1 MLLRLWPE
9 NTKISFM
16 SLRFVALIVSL
27 CALIASGVMLGTRGL
42 NLGIDFAGGSVI
54 EIVETEGVTP
64 DKIRAALAP
73 LELGEVSV
81 NEARGVG
88 ADAVNLAVIRFETQT
103 PKEGEDP
110 DQVQNIATE
119 NVKQALRDN
128 FGYPT
133 EAEENLLPDN
143 EKIFRSAAAV
153 GPKVSGELFTAGI
166 QALVGALI
174 LMMVYISLRFK
185 WQYAVGAVAA
195 LFHDV
200 ILTMGVFALTG
211 FEFNLATIAALLTIV
226 GYSMNDTVIVF
237 DRVREEA
244 RKYKKLDLPSVV
256 DLAINATMSRTLLT
270 SGTTLLA
277 LLSIFFL
284 GGEVLRGMS
293 FALIFGVVVGTY
305 SSIFVASAILLV
317 LGIDRGDK
325 PKAEVQ
331 GFQGV
336 S

>member
-9 NTKISFM
+9 KTKVSFM
-16 SLRFVALIVSL
+16 SARHIALIVSL
-27 CALIASGVMLGTRGL
+27 CAVIGSAVLLGTRGL

-54 EIVETEGVTP
+54 EIVETEGVTA
-64 DKIRAALAP
+64 DKIRDALAP

-81 NEARGVG
+81 NEARGTG
-88 ADAVNLAVIRFETQT
+88 ENAVDLAVIRFETQA
-103 PKEGEDP
+103 PAEGEDP
-110 DQVQNIATE
+110 DQAQNNATE
-119 NVKQALRDN
+119 RVKQTLRDT
-128 FGYPT
+128 FGFPS
-133 EAEENLLPDN
+133 EAEENLLPDE

-174 LMMVYISLRFK
+174 LMMVYISFRFQ
-185 WQYAVGAVAA
+185 WQYAVGAVTA

-200 ILTMGVFALTG
+200 ILTMGMFALTG

-244 RKYKKLDLPSVV
+244 RKYKKLELPKVV

-277 LLSIFFL
+277 LLSIFLL

-293 FALIFGVVVGTY
+293 FALIFGVIVGTY
-305 SSIFVASAILLV
+305 SSIFVASAVLLL

-336 S
+336 

>member
-9 NTKISFM
+9 KTQVSFM
-16 SLRFVALIVSL
+16 SFRFIAMVISVLALIGSAAVLS
-27 CALIASGVMLGTRGL
+27 TRGL

-54 EIVETEGVTP
+54 EIVQPEGTTAQ
-64 DKIRAALAP
+64 DIRDALAP
-73 LELGEVSV
+73 LGLGQVDV
-81 NEARGVG
+81 NSARGTG
-88 ADAVNLAVIRFETQT
+88 HDAVDLAVIRFETQT
-103 PKEGEDP
+103 PAAGEDP

-119 NVKQALRDN
+119 KVKQALRDAFN
-128 FGYPT
+128 FPT
-133 EAEENLLPDN
+133 AEAEALLPDG
-143 EKIFRSAAAV
+143 EKIFRSTASV
-153 GPKVSGELFTAGI
+153 GPKVSGELFMAGI
-166 QALVGALI
+166 QALVGALF
-174 LMMVYISLRFK
+174 LMMLYISFRFQ
-185 WQYAVGAVAA
+185 WQYAVGAVLA

-200 ILTMGVFALTG
+200 ALTMGMFALTG

-244 RKYKKLDLPSVV
+244 RKYKKLELSKVV
-256 DLAINATMSRTLLT
+256 NLAINATMSRTLLT

-277 LLSIFFL
+277 LMSIFLF

-293 FALIFGVVVGTY
+293 FALIFGVIVGTY
-305 SSIFVASAILLV
+305 SSIFVASAVLLL

-325 PKAEVQ
+325 PKREVE

-336 S
+336 

>member
-9 NTKISFM
+9 KTAVSFM
-16 SLRFVALIVSL
+16 SLRSIALIISVI
-27 CALIASGVMLGTRGL
+27 ALLASAAMLTTRGL
-42 NLGIDFAGGSVI
+42 NLGIDFAGGAVI
-54 EIVETEGVTP
+54 EVDKPEDVSADQIRATVTDLVSGDVQVNSARGTGPNAPEIAVVRFEPQPPVGDETP
-64 DKIRAALAP
+64 DEAQNRS
-73 LELGEVSV
+73 GDEVS
-81 NEARGVG
+81 A
-88 ADAVNLAVIRFETQT
+88 
-103 PKEGEDP
+103 
-110 DQVQNIATE
+110 
-119 NVKQALRDN
+119 ALRDLIGAERFN
-128 FGYPT
+128 LRS
-133 EAEENLLPDN
+133 EA
-143 EKIFRSAAAV
+143 SV
-153 GPKVSGELFTAGI
+153 GPKVSGELFRSGI
-166 QALVGALI
+166 IALTVALA
-174 LMMVYISLRFK
+174 LMMVYISFRFQ
-185 WQYAVGAVAA
+185 WQYALGAVTA

-200 ILTMGVFALTG
+200 ILTMGMFALTG

-244 RKYKKLDLPSVV
+244 RKYKKLELFKVV

-277 LLSIFFL
+277 LLSIFLF
-284 GGEVLRGMS
+284 GGPVLRGMS

-305 SSIFVASAILLV
+305 SSIFVASAVVLL

-325 PKAEVQ
+325 PKREVE